1 MHPQATIQK
10 ASGKSKK
17 EKKKKRDDHDVSFAD
32 GIKPGEGS
40 DTEAA
45 AAKGDITAPKKV
57 SIMTA
62 EELADDEWS
71 AMGQKSGKKKGKK
84 SKRKTGGDDQ
94 DEVKVEVADP
104 ISIENTEAQSGPG
117 QVTADEPAEETGA
130 EISQKSKKS
139 TSATEA
145 LELKGTLATTL
156 PPSCKLTVVVDE
168 NAEEAEPEESST
180 RILSKKEKEKLKK
193 EKEKVTSNMNSFD
206 LFCLCNL
213 NPGEE
218 KGAGCCQESSNGRR
232 GTGRHALALTRTFAL
247 SGCRC

>member
-1 MHPQATIQK
+1 MHLQATIQK
-10 ASGKSKK
+10 ASGKNKK
-17 EKKKKRDDHDVSFAD
+17 EKKKRRDNHDVSFAD

-45 AAKGDITAPKKV
+45 AAKGDITAPKKA

-62 EELADDEWS
+62 EELADEEWG

-94 DEVKVEVADP
+94 DEVKDEVDDP
-104 ISIENTEAQSGPG
+104 ISVENTEAQSGPG
-117 QVTADEPAEETGA
+117 QVTADEPAGETGV
-130 EISQKSKKS
+130 EISHKSKKPA
-139 TSATEA
+139 SATEA
-145 LELKGTLATTL
+145 LELKGELTATTL
-156 PPSCKLTVVVDE
+156 PPPCILTIVVDE
-168 NAEEAEPEESST
+168 NAEEVEPEESGT

-193 EKEKVTSNMNSFD
+193 EKEKVTSSMNCFD
-206 LFCLCNL
+206 LCSCNL

-218 KGAGCCQESSNGRR
+218 KSAGCCQESSNGRR
-232 GTGRHALALTRTFAL
+232 GTGRHVLARTFTL